1 MESRAA
7 HFFSEIDQ
15 LRAKLL
21 NNVGVM
27 TDWQRA
33 EKEINQ

>member
-7 HFFSEIDQ
+7 HFCSEIDK
-15 LRAKLL
+15 LHAKLL
-21 NNVGVM
+21 ISVGVT